1 MPVGLYKNM
10 YIRLTVVT
18 FQRDN
23 LLHPLL
29 TFEVKTVHEIS
40 VSILPFCLG
49 TIFQRGNVLA
59 LHYGMGKYCTHKG
72 KIYKGSTSDSVC
84 RKLLLVRISA
94 KQIRKTF
101 S

>member
-1 MPVGLYKNM
+1 M
-10 YIRLTVVT
+10 YIQLTVVT

-49 TIFQRGNVLA
+49 TIFQRGSVPA
-59 LHYGMGKYCTHKG
+59 LHFGMGKHCTHKE
-72 KIYKGSTSDSVC
+72 KTYKGSTFDSVC
-84 RKLLLVRISA
+84 RKLPLVHISA
-94 KQIRKTF
+94 KEIRETF
-101 S
+101 P